1 MIIREA
7 IKTLAAWTM
16 TCNSDIPLYMVE
28 AAAIAHHE
36 ERRKTQKSLK
46 EWDRLTHESKL
57 EKMKE
62 IKAALIAARDAIP

>member
-1 MIIREA
+1 
-7 IKTLAAWTM
+7 
-16 TCNSDIPLYMVE
+16 MVE